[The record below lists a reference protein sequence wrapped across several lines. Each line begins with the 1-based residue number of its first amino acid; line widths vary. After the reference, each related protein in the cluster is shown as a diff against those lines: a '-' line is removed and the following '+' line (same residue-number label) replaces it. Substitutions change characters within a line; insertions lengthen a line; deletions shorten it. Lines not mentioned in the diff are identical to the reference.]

1 VDLDQALR
9 IAVNRLHSRRLMF
22 RPVNIP
28 GFPTFPDRQALLAF
42 LAGPT
47 PSGTPERAAQHYRT
61 QARLIQRLEGG
72 QTLTDRQRY
81 RLEAFAA
88 REDARR
94 VSVSMSACIRVSSE
108 RRCRWRER
116 MRATISV
123 LELGDPGLFVP
134 AFFPAYGIDS
144 GVRVD
149 DVGEIAAQYI

>member
-1 VDLDQALR
+1 MELSYALR
-9 IAVNRLHSRRLMF
+9 VAVHQLHSRRVMF

-28 GFPTFPDRQALLAF
+28 GFPTFPDRQSLLAF

-94 VSVSMSACIRVSSE
+94 VSVLLSACIRVSSE

-116 MRATISV
+116 MRATISI
-123 LELGDPGLFVP
+123 LELGDEGLFLRS
-134 AFFPAYGIDS
+134 FFPGYGIDS
-144 GVRVD
+144 IVRVD
-149 DVGEIAAQYI
+149 DVGELTAQFV